1 MTDANKIV
9 SSQEAWIM
17 TFLQLAEKRYSV
29 KSFKDQ
35 KVEED
40 KLQKILLAGKLA
52 PTAKN
57 NQPQKIYIIQSEEG
71 LKKINELSP
80 CIYGAKTVFLLGYD
94 STLEWNS
101 IFEEGVHSGVEDIS
115 IVATHMM
122 LEAADLGVGTCWVN
136 YFPNT
141 KTRDAFNLPETFVP
155 VLLMPVGYPDE
166 KGIPL
171 LNHTKFRDDS
181 EMIEYL

>member
-1 MTDANKIV
+1 
-9 SSQEAWIM
+9 M

-171 LNHTKFRDDS
+171 PNHTKFRDDS
-181 EMIEYL
+181 EMIKYL